1 MTEVVLLK
9 SLIRLLLLLP
19 ALLVCTGGCASG
31 PLEAARPADPSDP
44 ILYKQRMRELVISL
58 SRYARSLNPE
68 FFLIPQNGNELL
80 TVDGKLN
87 SAPALDYIQA
97 IDGVGREDLFYGYT
111 ADNRETPEEAIRY
124 MLPFLEL
131 ALDNDLTV
139 MVTDYCRQRSK
150 IDDSYRRND
159 LQGFISFAA
168 PRRDLTVIPGYP
180 NPIFREHGRDI
191 HRLAEAHNFL
201 FLINPGAFSGKER
214 FLSALRRTNYDL
226 IVIDAFVDGQRGP
239 EWLEPEDVR
248 SLKTKTNGARRLV
261 ISYLS
266 IGEAEDYRYYWDRS
280 WDRNRDGRPDAGA
293 PDWLTGENPNWRGN
307 YKVRYWES
315 DWQAILFGSEESY
328 LDQIITRGFDGVY
341 LDIIDAFEYFENL
354 SSWDRSKLLK

>member
-9 SLIRLLLLLP
+9 SFIRLLLLFTVVL
-19 ALLVCTGGCASG
+19 AGTGGCASG
-31 PLEAARPADPSDP
+31 PEEATRSVDPSDP

-58 SRYARSLNPE
+58 SRYARALNPE
-68 FFLIPQNGNELL
+68 FILIPQNGNELL

-87 SAPALDYIQA
+87 SAPALDYIEA
-97 IDGVGREDLFYGYT
+97 IDGIAREDLFYGYT

-131 ALDNDLTV
+131 ALDNELTV
-139 MVTDYCRQRSK
+139 MVIDYCRQRAK
-150 IDDSYRRND
+150 IDDSYRKND
-159 LQGFISFAA
+159 LEGFISFAA
-168 PRRDLTVIPGYP
+168 PRRDLTMIPGYP
-180 NPIFREHGRDI
+180 NPIFRKNSGDI
-191 HRLAEAHNFL
+191 HRLADAQNFL
-201 FLINPGAFSGKER
+201 FLINPGAFTGKES

-226 IVIDAFVDGQRGP
+226 IVIDAFVDGQRGL
-239 EWLEPEDVR
+239 EWLEPEDVG
-248 SLKTKTNGARRLV
+248 SLKTKANGAHRLV

-315 DWQAILFGSEESY
+315 DWQAILFGSGEAY
-328 LDQIITRGFDGVY
+328 LDQIISRDFDGVY
-341 LDIIDAFEYFENL
+341 LDIIDAFEYFDNL
-354 SSWDRSKLLK
+354 ES